1 VSVDPGASA
10 GGRSVIWRAPA
21 ALSVVLLLA
30 TSGYLL
36 VRSRGDAAR
45 DVAEG
50 DGSGG
55 LVPTDPGPSPT
66 LEPDVTRIVGIW
78 RFKSITGVAPM
89 NLPPGAVRD
98 NRGDIVIGDDGTFRW
113 GVWSGHVEGSDREY
127 VLFVRRPPRL
137 SRRFDE
143 YHAGVSVQFL
153 DGVLRVWLPDLGKD
167 RDLDRGEAHEDIDS
181 PDMTFLRVRRA
192 TEEAS

>member
-1 VSVDPGASA
+1 MSVDPGASA

-78 RFKSITGVAPM
+78 RFKSITG
-89 NLPPGAVRD
+89 
-98 NRGDIVIGDDGTFRW
+98 
-113 GVWSGHVEGSDREY
+113 WSR
-127 VLFVRRPPRL
+127 
-137 SRRFDE
+137 
-143 YHAGVSVQFL
+143 
-153 DGVLRVWLPDLGKD
+153 
-167 RDLDRGEAHEDIDS
+167 
-181 PDMTFLRVRRA
+181 
-192 TEEAS
+192 